1 MSELRTAFHH
11 QLHDIEDQIIKFF
24 GYVAEDLMRATDALL
39 SNDAGPLELVFQ
51 RETAIDG
58 VYPHIEELVESE
70 LLLQNPVAS
79 EFRLLISI
87 MRVVPELERAHDLV
101 QHIAEHASHML
112 GEELSPRSRGLVQRM
127 GDSAAAMWRQ
137 TAEAWTERDSQAP
150 LALDERDDD
159 LDSLHAALMAELA
172 SGTMSLP
179 VAMDMALVARYY
191 ERLGD
196 HAVNIARRV
205 AYLAGA
211 SRSQGVQA

>member
-1 MSELRTAFHH
+1 MSEMRTPFHH
-11 QLHDIEDQIIKFF
+11 QLHDIEDQVLNLF
-24 GYVAEDLMRATDALL
+24 GYVAEDLTRATDALL
-39 SNDAGPLELVFQ
+39 SNDAGGLELVFQ
-51 RETAIDG
+51 RETAIDSL
-58 VYPHIEELVESE
+58 YPHIEELVENE
-70 LLLQNPVAS
+70 LVLQNPVAS
-79 EFRLLISI
+79 DFRLVISI
-87 MRVVPELERAHDLV
+87 LRVVPELERAHDLV
-101 QHIAEHASHML
+101 QHIAEHATHML

-137 TAEAWTERDSQAP
+137 TAEAWTQRDSLAP

-196 HAVNIARRV
+196 HAVNIARRI
-205 AYLAGA
+205 AYLAGP
-211 SRSQGVQA
+211 SHHQGVQA